1 MRLRLPELLE
11 ERGLTGYALV
21 QLADGRISSASLYRL
36 VQRKGN
42 VRYLDA
48 ELLETLCDVLG
59 VEPGELLEREG
70 RKARRG

>member
-21 QLADGRISSASLYRL
+21 QLAGGRIGTASLYRL
-36 VQRKGN
+36 VQRKGK

-59 VEPGELLEREG
+59 VEPGELLERES
-70 RKARRG
+70 RKERRP